1 MRIFVLAGAS
11 LLGWKSNDFGGL
23 RFDTKPYDYESD
35 RRAWDSSNV
44 VTNEAEIRI
53 SNLRV

>member
-23 RFDTKPYDYESD
+23 RFDTKPCDYESD